1 MKIIKLIILLMV
13 MTFSHDIN
21 SITTFN
27 IYSYTI
33 CTEDVVQTNNVNK
46 VGKVSKKRKLKNLS
60 LTNKQI
66 DNVLKYQKTITKISK
81 EYKVPVSTIVGIWY
95 AEKSFLVG
103 GTPFGI
109 KCYQKTKS
117 KIYHYDDCGSKKCC
131 FEDYNN
137 FEEAV
142 KFFCEFI
149 NNQRDYRNH
158 FDYSNNYT
166 NFSKIANSGYCTS
179 KKEWIANAKKGV
191 NYYNK
196 ITNLVNDKEENSIV
210 AETN

>member
-1 MKIIKLIILLMV
+1 

-21 SITTFN
+21 SITTFS

-33 CTEDVVQTNNVNK
+33 CTEDVEQTNNVNK
-46 VGKVSKKRKLKNLS
+46 VEKVSRKRKLKNLS

-66 DNVLKYQKTITKISK
+66 DNVLKYQQTITKISK

-95 AEKSFLVG
+95 AEKGFLVG

-109 KCYQKTKS
+109 KCYHKTKS

-142 KFFCEFI
+142 KFFCVFI

-158 FDYSNNYT
+158 FDYNNNYT
-166 NFSKIANSGYCTS
+166 NFNKIANSGYCTS
-179 KKEWIANAKKGV
+179 KKKWIANANTGIR
-191 NYYNK
+191 YYNK
-196 ITNLVNDKEENSIV
+196 IINSVNDKEENSIV